1 MNQHQSPT
9 PAAVPSPTTT
19 ANSNVVIVSPVS
31 TTGDAHTSPPSHES
45 STARLRRLARRQPNN
60 VTLRLQLAYALYH
73 AGQHAQAL
81 RELTWIFEKDR
92 KRWQL
97 ADVCTAGSLLLALGQ
112 HQQAKAV
119 FEELVHQHPQHLD
132 AALGLARAHMH
143 LAQPGEALAV
153 LDRAAGLPGAAQH
166 PSWHFLVGSAH
177 LLSKSWPLAARHLVR
192 AVELDPNHAHALNN
206 FGVVLKDGLGRD
218 TDALPWFER
227 ALRVD
232 PDFIDAA
239 VNYAAVKMNGD
250 NDALEAA
257 YTTLQRFRDR
267 KPNHALY
274 WHALAQVQ
282 HRRRLWAEARALYDV
297 ALRLDPHNADLL
309 TNVGL
314 WHFDQKQYEQ
324 AVEWFTKA
332 LQAVPDH
339 PDALEYLG
347 VSYAH
352 MGHLEQQVPL
362 LERLLQQNPKARS
375 LRFQLAWNMLG
386 AGEFE
391 LGFRLYLARPS
402 RHEVH
407 AAPNGTP
414 YATVLPLD
422 HIAGDRLLL
431 VADQGIGDEWFFL
444 RFAPALLQ
452 RGAKLHYWT
461 PSKLAPLVRRL
472 GWFEEVWTEL
482 PPADAFDAAINVGD
496 LPHLLGMQN
505 GQTPPPPIPLRPLPE
520 MVQRVEPVLRA
531 FGPGPYIGVTW
542 QGGTNLL
549 RESGVNK
556 RFLDKSIPI
565 SDLAGWIPAHATVVS
580 LQRKPFP
587 SEVHQ
592 LAQLLGRPV
601 LDAAVYNDDLE
612 HMLGLLA
619 VLDHYYAVSNTNVHL
634 MASLGKPCTVF
645 VPQPPEWRWML
656 AGDASP
662 WFPLARVVR
671 QRPGGDWPAPPS
683 TPVEPKP

>member
-1 MNQHQSPT
+1 MSH
-9 PAAVPSPTTT
+9 PSPTSNSPTQ
-19 ANSNVVIVSPVS
+19 APSNVVVVPAASATP
-31 TTGDAHTSPPSHES
+31 TAATDATPPRQKPEL
-45 STARLRRLARRQPNN
+45 ARLRQLARRQPHN
-60 VTLRLQLAYALYH
+60 VQRRLQLVHALYH
-73 AGQHAQAL
+73 TGQHAQAVA
-81 RELTWIFEKDR
+81 ELASLLDKGR
-92 KRWQL
+92 KRL
-97 ADVCTAGSLLLALGQ
+97 SFDDLCTAASLLMALGQ
-112 HQQAKAV
+112 HRQAQTL
-119 FEELVHQHPQHLD
+119 FESLARQRPDNLD
-132 AALGLARAHMH
+132 AALGLARAHLH
-143 LAQPGEALAV
+143 LAQPGQALKV
-153 LDRAAGLPGAAQH
+153 LDSAANLPGAADH
-166 PSWHFLVGSAH
+166 ASWHFLVGSAH
-177 LLSKSWPLAARHLVR
+177 LLSKSWPAAARHLAR
-192 AVELDPNHAHALNN
+192 AVELDPTHAHALNN
-206 FGVVLKDGLGRD
+206 FGVVLKEGLGRG

-227 ALRVD
+227 ALQAD

-239 VNYAAVKMNGD
+239 VNYAAVQMNGD

-257 YTTLQRFRDR
+257 YTALLRFWER

-282 HRRRLWAEARALYDV
+282 HRRRQWTQARALYDL

-314 WHFDQKQYEQ
+314 WYFDQKQYEQ

-332 LQAVPDH
+332 LQAAPDH

-352 MGHLEQQVPL
+352 LGHLEQQVPL
-362 LERLLQQNPKARS
+362 LEQLLQQNPSARS

-386 AGEFE
+386 LGEFE
-391 LGFRLYLARPS
+391 LGFRLYLSRPS

-444 RFAPALLQ
+444 RFAPALLKH
-452 RGAKLHYWT
+452 GATLHYWT

-496 LPHLLGMQN
+496 LPMLLGMQS
-505 GQTPPPPIPLRPLPE
+505 GQTPPPPIPLEPLPE
-520 MVQRVEPVLRA
+520 MVQRAELVLRA
-531 FGPGPYIGVTW
+531 FGPGPYVGVTW

-549 RESGVNK
+549 RESGVNQ
-556 RFLDKSIPI
+556 RFLNKSIPMG
-565 SDLAGWIPAHATVVS
+565 DLVGWIPAQATVVS
-580 LQRKPFP
+580 LQRKPLP
-587 SEVHQ
+587 GEVHQ

-612 HMLGLLA
+612 HMLGLLTP
-619 VLDHYYAVSNTNVHL
+619 LEHYYAVSNTNVHL
-634 MASLGKPCTVF
+634 AASLGKPCTVF

-656 AGDASP
+656 AGDTSP
-662 WFPLARVVR
+662 WFPNVRVVR
-671 QRPGGDWPAPPS
+671 QQPGGSWP
-683 TPVEPKP
+683 TPQGVSIEPRP